1 MICHAAT
8 DSFCIQFHVNFIHWK
23 QCFSATIFW
32 RSIAWV
38 NLVGE
43 CMMQVDEFD
52 VYALASAM
60 SSLLPTF
67 GIFDN
72 FCIGSLKN
80 SEREKKQEENWNIF
94 HLEDVGIKDE
104 FYSRSIHLFVTLYYY
119 NTLSK
124 TQCLKLPKNY
134 HLNIHKINSFVLLF
148 FHDLNFAPNCIVFFI
163 DFCTQLYKMRLFLYD
178 FQTLWLWVRLEE
190 IGLIWRVEH
199 GTIQSGCYSSSLWP
213 TLNTN
218 KKLSKQ
224 GKVHYFQGC
233 GGPVNNL
240 SQGLFNP
247 NLDYSFT
254 QLNVSI
260 SMQKGQNK
268 RKLREYRAQSFC
280 WATAN
285 RLCIFEHEVAQ
296 SEGKME
302 LLASL
307 CNIPWGIWSE
317 DHYIPWWDICI
328 RIMKR

>member
-1 MICHAAT
+1 MSFTPGPSIYLWPSTITTLWVRHSVWSYLKIIIWISTKSIRLFCYFFMIW
-8 DSFCIQFHVNFIHWK
+8 I
-23 QCFSATIFW
+23 
-32 RSIAWV
+32 
-38 NLVGE
+38 
-43 CMMQVDEFD
+43 
-52 VYALASAM
+52 
-60 SSLLPTF
+60 
-67 GIFDN
+67 
-72 FCIGSLKN
+72 
-80 SEREKKQEENWNIF
+80 
-94 HLEDVGIKDE
+94 
-104 FYSRSIHLFVTLYYY
+104 
-119 NTLSK
+119 
-124 TQCLKLPKNY
+124 
-134 HLNIHKINSFVLLF
+134 
-148 FHDLNFAPNCIVFFI
+148 FAPNCIVFFI
-163 DFCTQLYKMRLFLYD
+163 DFCTQLYKMRLFLCD